1 MNIWQRI
8 ISKHWRT
15 FITLIYV
22 LPSWHTSTGTGAI
35 NVVTGDII
43 QTVSTLKQTAF
54 SIIPII
60 AFLKGKTKQNN
71 KKNTQRNKHVNRQ
84 RKTEIDKH
92 RFIVSWFVLQIFIYR
107 KLYSFSYQSNLWQK
121 LQNTIN
127 IKKNLRSSHL
137 LFWNPFAHLLQF
149 PKKELQTSLLWQWS
163 LHRKWQFRPYSP
175 GLHAKITQN

>member
-22 LPSWHTSTGTGAI
+22 LPSWHTSTGTCSI

-71 KKNTQRNKHVNRQ
+71 KKKHTQRNKHVTRQ

-127 IKKNLRSSHL
+127 IKK
-137 LFWNPFAHLLQF
+137 
-149 PKKELQTSLLWQWS
+149 
-163 LHRKWQFRPYSP
+163 
-175 GLHAKITQN
+175 KITFITFAILKSICTFATISKEGITNFIIVTMITASEMTVPPIFTRTTC